1 MAQTNKKN
9 EKQSETLKKVLR
21 YLGKYRIYLVFT
33 ILLAALTVAL
43 TLYVPKLTGAAV
55 DDIVGPGQVNFSGVI
70 QILVKIGVSIAITAF
85 AQWLMNI
92 CNNKMTYQIVQ
103 DVRNEA
109 FKKIEILP
117 LKYIDGILTGRS
129 SAVSSQM

>member
-55 DDIVGPGQVNFSGVI
+55 DDIVGPGQVSFGGVI